1 MPPTDLELFD
11 ASLTRCY
18 ANPRFL
24 ERFYELFLEAS
35 PEARAKFAHTDM
47 EQQRRMLK
55 ASLVLM
61 MLGAGGKQE
70 GKGHLE
76 RVAGVHGRTELDI
89 PPPLYDVW
97 LDCLLKTVGEF
108 DPQSNEPLLQTW
120 RRMLAPGIAFM
131 KSRYDARRPAG

>member
-18 ANPRFL
+18 ADPRFL

-35 PEARAKFAHTDM
+35 PEAREKFAHTDM
-47 EQQRRMLK
+47 AQQRRMLK

-70 GKGHLE
+70 GAAHME
-76 RVAGVHGRTELDI
+76 RIAGVHGKAELDI
-89 PPPLYDVW
+89 PPALYDVW
-97 LDCLLKTVGEF
+97 MDCLIKAVGEF
-108 DPQSNEPLLQTW
+108 DPQSDEALLQTW
-120 RRMLAPGIAFM
+120 RRVLASGIAFM
-131 KSRYDARRPAG
+131 KSRYDARRPAH